1 MSAIN
6 SPAKKEIG
14 PWMFFM
20 APLGPLQ
27 DREEFI
33 SFIRRSSNKTRLK
46 NEQRMCSNWCWCWY
60 ECMQIFSKNSEFHL
74 DSRYLAFFF
83 IPGPPIQKCTTS
95 MVLLVG
101 YSLFNALECS
111 KQHCNAHYSAT
122 RSPILKS
129 SLGSI
134 IQYSTVSTSIV
145 CFTKVHRGR
154 HVSCKSMS

>member
-1 MSAIN
+1 
-6 SPAKKEIG
+6 
-14 PWMFFM
+14 
-20 APLGPLQ
+20 
-27 DREEFI
+27 
-33 SFIRRSSNKTRLK
+33 
-46 NEQRMCSNWCWCWY
+46 
-60 ECMQIFSKNSEFHL
+60 
-74 DSRYLAFFF
+74 
-83 IPGPPIQKCTTS
+83 